1 MLQDIQRVCLDFP
14 NRSSDS
20 LNLLQGF
27 SQREY
32 SGRSEWSMTVQRI
45 IDSWYFG
52 FGSPAVAGF
61 LESYAQDRNGST
73 VDTSM
78 HANIREQLN
87 DLLRISSTCPL
98 QDVRAACENIMEDLK
113 KKKHFPVLPP
123 LYRSP
128 SYNFS
133 CEEMPHLKCILEKPS
148 DDDLLYTTY
157 VLYCEH
163 WYRWGRLENFIQV
176 LGYHPEFLESFLK
189 THEHLFHGDLP
200 MPYPDR
206 HYLAIL
212 AATEMRCPQL
222 VCLFARYFLTSGGN
236 SAWLKDLSNGPVR
249 WRQLLALNRN
259 LAHAPWKVSA
269 DDIYSLTRGDN
280 KSDAGRETI
289 SLSELMHAVAIMT
302 HIHSLVCFIFA
313 AGVRPELDH
322 FGSSGLPSSKADG
335 SADVVGGFVTPAVS
349 SRDSFHNGQT
359 RRTGINGGPSQTK
372 SSGAPGTGLS
382 ETSQQQDVNEL
393 LTLLQSGAS
402 DASENADE
410 VKGDMAVELFMALAK
425 ENSRLSLPGLESK
438 TMELSNHPVLKPFL
452 KDPLSDYKDFCDQ
465 PFLVSEFSW
474 SEDGCMLVDRLASD
488 LGSMLDDEFCNA
500 YELTYNTL
508 NTLTNVDTAPYRHA
522 VWNFVQSLFGI
533 CHEDVRFD
541 KLNSFFREPQ
551 RAFLKACCTRPADLC
566 QLMPHV
572 VRELMPA
579 LSPSEIVHVLVMV
592 MEARQQASLMYA
604 LRAISQS
611 QTRRV

>member
-1 MLQDIQRVCLDFP
+1 MLQDIQGVCLDFS

-45 IDSWYFG
+45 LDSWYFG

-61 LESYAQDRNGST
+61 LESYAQDQNGST

-98 QDVRAACENIMEDLK
+98 QDVRAACENIMEDLR

-133 CEEMPHLKCILEKPS
+133 YEKMPHLKCILEKPS
-148 DDDLLYTTY
+148 DDDVLYTTY

-212 AATEMRCPQL
+212 AATEMRCPHL

-236 SAWLKDLSNGPVR
+236 AVWLQDLSKGPIR

-259 LAHAPWKVSA
+259 LAHTPWKVTA

-302 HIHSLVCFIFA
+302 HIHSLACFIFA

-322 FGSSGLPSSKADG
+322 FRSPGLPSSKGD
-335 SADVVGGFVTPAVS
+335 ADVMPAVS
-349 SRDSFHNGQT
+349 FNDSFRNGQVKHT
-359 RRTGINGGPSQTK
+359 VINGGSSQTK
-372 SSGAPGTGLS
+372 SPEASGAGLS
-382 ETSQQQDVNEL
+382 KASQQLGVNEL
-393 LTLLQSGAS
+393 LTLLQSGAG
-402 DASENADE
+402 DASEDSDE
-410 VKGDMAVELFMALAK
+410 VKGDMAIELFMALAK
-425 ENSRLSLPGLESK
+425 ENSSPSGAGLSKASQQLGVN
-438 TMELSNHPVLKPFL
+438 ELLTLLQSGAG
-452 KDPLSDYKDFCDQ
+452 DA
-465 PFLVSEFSW
+465 
-474 SEDGCMLVDRLASD
+474 SEDSDEVKGDMAIELFMALAK
-488 LGSMLDDEFCNA
+488 E
-500 YELTYNTL
+500 
-508 NTLTNVDTAPYRHA
+508 
-522 VWNFVQSLFGI
+522 
-533 CHEDVRFD
+533 
-541 KLNSFFREPQ
+541 NSS
-551 RAFLKACCTRPADLC
+551 RACPPPFPID
-566 QLMPHV
+566 H
-572 VRELMPA
+572 
-579 LSPSEIVHVLVMV
+579 
-592 MEARQQASLMYA
+592 
-604 LRAISQS
+604 IS
-611 QTRRV
+611 